1 MNRKELII
9 NHIKN
14 RLNSLEELGRV
25 YSEEKIN
32 TLAENLANS
41 DKTLT
46 EINTLIDNKFSNQ
59 VRKNHH
65 NNNLA
70 SLKEYYLS
78 QIDKLK
84 KGNNIL
90 LLNHS

>member
-9 NHIKN
+9 KHIKD
-14 RLNSLEELGRV
+14 RIASLEELGKV
-25 YSEEKIN
+25 YSEEKIES
-32 TLAENLANS
+32 LAENLANS

-59 VRKNHH
+59 IRKINH
-65 NNNLA
+65 NNYLA

-78 QIDKLK
+78 KIEKLK
-84 KGNNIL
+84 K
-90 LLNHS
+90 